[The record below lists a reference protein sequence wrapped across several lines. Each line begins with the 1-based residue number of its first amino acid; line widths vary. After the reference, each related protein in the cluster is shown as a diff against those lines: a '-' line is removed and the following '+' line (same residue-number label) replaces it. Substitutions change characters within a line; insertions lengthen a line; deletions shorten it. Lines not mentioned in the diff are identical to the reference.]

1 MVWILTTHKNSL
13 SCVKKSPSFS
23 RFLSI
28 YQHPEGEL
36 YQTLLSEFSGQKTVP
51 NVYIGG
57 QHIGGCDDTL
67 KLQEEGKLLPL
78 GMRSTNN
85 SFNQ

>member
-1 MVWILTTHKNSL
+1 MIDLVWLKHEL
-13 SCVKKSPSFS
+13 S

-78 GMRSTNN
+78 GIRST
-85 SFNQ
+85 FNQ

>member
-1 MVWILTTHKNSL
+1 MVFGS
-13 SCVKKSPSFS
+13 
-23 RFLSI
+23 FLSI

-78 GMRSTNN
+78 GMRSN